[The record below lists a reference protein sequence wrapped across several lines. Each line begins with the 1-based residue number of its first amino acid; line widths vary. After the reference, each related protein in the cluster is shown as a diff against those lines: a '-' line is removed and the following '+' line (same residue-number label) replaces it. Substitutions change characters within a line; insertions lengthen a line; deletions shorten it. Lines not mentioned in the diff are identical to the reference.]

1 MFLPADIN
9 TIIAIVII
17 IVIIVVYYMYYFL
30 KDMMRDEIKDFYI
43 KTEKTKLKNKKK
55 DIIESNIDLNQPFD
69 MEDNIYDMEINE
81 EVNNIEIESF
91 IDPIKKNN
99 DQNQVLSDRIFNI

>member
-1 MFLPADIN
+1 
-9 TIIAIVII
+9 
-17 IVIIVVYYMYYFL
+17 MYYFL

-43 KTEKTKLKNKKK
+43 KTEKTKLKKNKK
-55 DIIESNIDLNQPFD
+55 DNIESNQPYKMDDLQLD
-69 MEDNIYDMEINE
+69 QEIYDMEINE

-91 IDPIKKNN
+91 IDPIKNN